1 MAIQPPKKIK
11 KAGKTIGERVREK
24 LRIII
29 LPGFDGMPL
38 YDVLLFFFRG
48 ISKGVLAYRSS
59 AIAFNFFLALF
70 PMMLFLF
77 TLIPF
82 VTTPT
87 FQLNLFELLDDVI
100 PSNIFNLLEG
110 TIQEIIS
117 RPRNDLLSLT
127 FFLGIYFAANGM
139 DAVMEGFNQG
149 YYKGAT
155 WSWIKQKMRAILL
168 MLAFAVLG
176 LISVSL
182 LMSGKLI
189 IHSLESYNL
198 VRGHL
203 VIFLLQSLQWLITI
217 SNILLSVSILYF
229 FGQRKDKARSY
240 RFFSAGSILATALFI
255 LGSIVLKTYFEN
267 FSRYNLLYGS
277 IGTLIIL
284 MVWIYYN
291 SMILLI
297 GYELNSAIRRSKLI
311 EERFKNPLP
320 LPNKG
325 NTPL

>member
-1 MAIQPPKKIK
+1 MVIKPPKKIK
-11 KAGKTIGERVREK
+11 KAGESIGERIEKK
-24 LRIII
+24 LRLII
-29 LPGFDGMPL
+29 LPGFDSMPL
-38 YDVLLFFFRG
+38 YDVLVFFFRG
-48 ISKGVLAYRSS
+48 ISKGVLAYRSA

-87 FQLNLFELLDDVI
+87 FQLNLFELLEHVI
-100 PSNIFNLLEG
+100 PSNIFSMLEG
-110 TIQEIIS
+110 TIEEIIS

-127 FFLGIYFAANGM
+127 FILGIYFSANGM

-149 YYKGAT
+149 YYKGRT

-168 MLAFAVLG
+168 MLAFSVLG
-176 LISVSL
+176 LISVSF
-182 LMSGKLI
+182 LMSGKFI
-189 IHSLESYNL
+189 IHSLESYNV
-198 VRGHL
+198 VRGHIVL
-203 VIFLLQSLQWLITI
+203 FLLQSLQWLITI
-217 SNILLSVSILYF
+217 SNILLSVSILYY

-291 SMILLI
+291 SLILLI
-297 GYELNSAIRRSKLI
+297 GYELNAAIRRSKLI
-311 EERFKNPLP
+311 EERFK
-320 LPNKG
+320 
-325 NTPL
+325 

>member
-1 MAIQPPKKIK
+1 MALQSPKKIK
-11 KAGKTIGERVREK
+11 KAGKSIGDKIKDK
-24 LRIII
+24 LRLII

-38 YDVLLFFFRG
+38 YDVLVFFFRG

-100 PSNIFNLLEG
+100 PSNIFELLDG
-110 TIQEIIS
+110 TISEIIS

-127 FFLGIYFAANGM
+127 FILGIYFAANGM
-139 DAVMEGFNQG
+139 DAVMEGFYQG
-149 YYKGAT
+149 YYAGRT
-155 WSWIKQKMRAILL
+155 WSWVKQKMRAILL
-168 MLAFAVLG
+168 MLTFSLLG
-176 LISVSL
+176 MISVSF

-189 IHSLESYNL
+189 IHSLESYNI
-198 VRGHL
+198 VRGDFVL
-203 VIFLLQSLQWLITI
+203 FMLQSLQWLITI
-217 SNILLSVSILYF
+217 SNILLSVSILYY

-255 LGSIVLKTYFEN
+255 LGSVILKSYFEN

-277 IGTLIIL
+277 IGSLIIL

-291 SMILLI
+291 SLILLI

-311 EERFKNPLP
+311 EERFKSVDP
-320 LPNKG
+320 
-325 NTPL
+325 